1 MIATPAVAHAQ
12 EIAQLTPAAPIAP
25 IAPTWIAPRE
35 IDLTPAQA
43 VALAD
48 AAPIA
53 PFAAAPKPILSRG
66 AKVAIIVGAIV
77 GGILIIFGVFVL
89 AKPPKP

>member
-1 MIATPAVAHAQ
+1 MIATPAVAQAQ
-12 EIAQLTPAAPIAP
+12 EIAQLTPAAP

-43 VALAD
+43 VALAE

-53 PFAAAPKPILSRG
+53 PLSAAPKPILSRG